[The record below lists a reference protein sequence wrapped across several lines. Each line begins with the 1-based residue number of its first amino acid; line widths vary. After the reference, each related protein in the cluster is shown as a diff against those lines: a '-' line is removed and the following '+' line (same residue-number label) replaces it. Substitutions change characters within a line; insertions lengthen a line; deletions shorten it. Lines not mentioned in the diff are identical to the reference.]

1 MSFRGTGSG
10 KQVSS
15 RTNRLHSRGRNPQKG
30 LRAASESEAYLTL
43 SHAINNDG
51 HTNSGFKCSTIPHHK
66 WEIFKR
72 FAHTTRPDLGQSAN
86 NDIYARQS
94 QEPNIPSQKAKHKK
108 QDPYST
114 RVIIHSATAH
124 GPDAQLSTGTCLH
137 WQPTSFLLLPSS
149 SLSSLSSPACRRYCS
164 ASTNPSFVPQ
174 PIAHRNS
181 RSDWLPPRR
190 TPALS
195 PHDDPIYRKLSGK
208 EKGKKIKCQDIEV
221 PGMVTTLRV

>member
-137 WQPTSFLLLPSS
+137 WQPTSFLLSS
-149 SLSSLSSPACRRYCS
+149 SRLPLSPPSP
-164 ASTNPSFVPQ
+164 
-174 PIAHRNS
+174 
-181 RSDWLPPRR
+181 PPHAADIVVLLRI
-190 TPALS
+190 PALS
-195 PHDDPIYRKLSGK
+195 HNPLPIAIVDPIGFLRAAPPPSLPTMTRF
-208 EKGKKIKCQDIEV
+208 IES
-221 PGMVTTLRV
+221 